1 MKMSVHKILISP
13 AYKMCSDNVA
23 IIITSI
29 IVTNVYFG
37 QLRDMLT
44 KCTQILRYCYIDIRN

>member
-1 MKMSVHKILISP
+1 MSVHKILISP